1 MIDNFIASGEAKWG
15 IESGLVMLL
24 PHGLD
29 GQGAEHSS
37 ARVERFLQLSDDDY
51 SKIKPG
57 RTEKIKKSIKNNN
70 WQVVY
75 CSNSVNYFHALR
87 R

>member
-1 MIDNFIASGEAKWG
+1 MIDNFISSGEAKWG

-37 ARVERFLQLSDDDY
+37 ARVFY
-51 SKIKPG
+51 IK
-57 RTEKIKKSIKNNN
+57 
-70 WQVVY
+70 
-75 CSNSVNYFHALR
+75 
-87 R
+87 